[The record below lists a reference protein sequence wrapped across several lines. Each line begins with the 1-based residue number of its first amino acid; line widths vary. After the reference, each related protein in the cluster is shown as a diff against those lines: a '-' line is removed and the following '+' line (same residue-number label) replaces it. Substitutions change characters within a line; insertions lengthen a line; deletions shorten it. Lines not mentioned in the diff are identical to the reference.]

1 MQRNI
6 LDSSISLIPWLC
18 VFVTLIQWCEQ
29 LYSTAV
35 KSGVVICTFSSV
47 SKSFKYI
54 RQCTWDAQKF
64 MFSSRV
70 KEIETY
76 RDPWDCGLFLKKKK
90 KTSCLAVNHM
100 YNHGFYRTCP
110 KFTTR
115 RHGTTTEHHVVEMTG
130 NKIMCYQHVKENSE
144 RTGAPCWTGLLWV
157 NSWALCLWPSSNPP
171 YVTILD
177 DAS

>member
-1 MQRNI
+1 MWTIIQYCSKKRGSYLYIFFCQQKLQIYKTMHLGCTEIYVFKQSKRDWNI
-6 LDSSISLIPWLC
+6 
-18 VFVTLIQWCEQ
+18 
-29 LYSTAV
+29 
-35 KSGVVICTFSSV
+35 
-47 SKSFKYI
+47 
-54 RQCTWDAQKF
+54 
-64 MFSSRV
+64 SRPM
-70 KEIETY
+70 
-76 RDPWDCGLFLKKKK
+76 RLWSFLKKKK
-90 KTSCLAVNHM
+90 NKTSCLAVNHM